1 MTEYKFST
9 DNVSALIQH
18 FAVDALLFTQLCDW
32 IQAPKNIQQFIAVA
46 ENLIE
51 LLDVNLHPELAA
63 ELGLDKLPTEQ
74 WRVLLRGIQS
84 QRPNIPRVLADIQ
97 PNEQV
102 RPLKLIGSY
111 PIYATLTASEVD
123 YSTGEA
129 EKVRAIHLIGMSAAI
144 TYQQMQKAGI
154 IQELSSG
161 FEAGLREIRDLE
173 KIAKRPTVPLPDWRD
188 AVSLTEVQAE
198 LEEWIERH
206 SITTRWGAGLRLLI
220 ESVAEQRSRASRHY
234 RMRISTQ
241 TQRSGQKISLQ
252 ESDFTDESSKQMPSF
267 ETTMRVPDNRSKK
280 SLQQQGLHP
289 AEMATLATV
298 IVTDPTAPR
307 SVQSDE
313 RLIRHRNRRRVQASI
328 VQSAQSLP
336 NRVEMPTP
344 YEVQALLHCLAN
356 DFIKKNLPNLNSD
369 QHDEIKVSILLRLY
383 TGRKLDSLRKLLVFQ
398 NKVDYEAAQR
408 AFFAVLIDESCLAF
422 PVKSTANPHSLG
434 AVGGVLL
441 ANEPFYHND
450 IQLQDVLDFR
460 LPPVATQAVIDLAT
474 RKLQCATSRKRVPL
488 FEYADDHEQWIR
500 ELLKKIN
507 QTYATRWT
515 EHRLGLVM
523 RMAVEQCTQDPA
535 LVQLITEQEYSHSVV
550 ANYYQRTS
558 AAFISEVVKAAQK
571 LIKKWVKTG
580 AVVQP
585 VLGEK
590 ARVLQGANSI
600 GSSLA
605 LPTNFV
611 AQLCKHLK
619 HHARL
624 SPRSFTGDERLCHAH
639 NSLVAYISVWL
650 GFISGYRAVLDPI
663 SDPRHLDRETGLM
676 IISDKDNSLFQH
688 SRIIPLTERFVAQI
702 DRYAEHLTQLAMS
715 LPHKSGMQ
723 TEIYQ
728 LCHRY
733 QGTDISTHELSIP
746 FLFFLTDTLQAR
758 AVSPKNL
765 QEHFPF
771 EIRANANRHYLRSS
785 LVELGAPGEMVSY
798 FMGHW
803 EHGEEPHQKLS
814 SISPIDIAVEL
825 APYLNTIEK
834 QIGWTVQGGL
844 AHA

>member
-1 MTEYKFST
+1 MTECKFSV
-9 DNVSALIQH
+9 DNLDFFLECFPIDKSS
-18 FAVDALLFTQLCDW
+18 FTQLCDW
-32 IQAPKNIQQFIAVA
+32 IQAPKNLQQFIAVA
-46 ENLIE
+46 ENLNE
-51 LLDVNLHPELAA
+51 LLSVNLHSELAA
-63 ELGLDKLPTEQ
+63 ELGLDKLPVNEWQ
-74 WRVLLRGIQS
+74 ALLQQIK
-84 QRPNIPRVLADIQ
+84 PNFSGASLELIEIK
-97 PNEQV
+97 PNKQV
-102 RPLKLIGSY
+102 RPAGLIGSY
-111 PIYATLTASEVD
+111 PVYATLTAAEVD
-123 YSTGEA
+123 YPTEEI
-129 EKVRAIHLIGMSAAI
+129 EKIRVIHLIGMSAAI
-144 TYQQMQKAGI
+144 AYQQMHTTGVIK
-154 IQELSSG
+154 ELSSG
-161 FEAGLREIRDLE
+161 FKDGLREIRALE
-173 KIAKRPTVPLPDWRD
+173 KTDKRSTVPLPNLRD

-198 LEEWIERH
+198 LEEWIEKNSNH
-206 SITTRWGAGLRLLI
+206 TKWGSGLRLLI

-234 RMRISTQ
+234 RMRMSTQ
-241 TQRSGQKISLQ
+241 FQRSGQHISMQKL
-252 ESDFTDESSKQMPSF
+252 DGTDATNKQQPSF
-267 ETTMRVPDNRSKK
+267 EPTTRVPDARSTKL
-280 SLQQQGLHP
+280 LQQQGLHP
-289 AEMATLATV
+289 AEMTTLATV

-336 NRVEMPTP
+336 NRVEMPSP

-356 DFIKKNLPNLNSD
+356 DFIKNKMEDFNSA
-369 QHDEIKVSILLRLY
+369 QHDELKLIILLRIY
-383 TGRKLDSLRKLLVFQ
+383 TGRKLDSLRKLLIFLS
-398 NKVDYEAAQR
+398 KADYETVQR
-408 AFFAVLIDESCLAF
+408 AFFAVLIKENCLAF
-422 PVKSTANPHSLG
+422 PIKSTANSHSLG
-434 AVGGVLL
+434 VVGGVLL
-441 ANEPFYHND
+441 ANEPFYHSD
-450 IQLQDVLDFR
+450 IQLQDVLDFK
-460 LPPVATQAVIDLAT
+460 LPPVATQAVIDLAK
-474 RKLQCATSRKRVPL
+474 RKRQCATSRKRVPL

-523 RMAVEQCTQDPA
+523 RMAIEQCTQDPA

-558 AAFISEVVKAAQK
+558 VAFISEVVEAAHK
-571 LIKKWVKTG
+571 LIQEWVKTG
-580 AVVQP
+580 VIIQP
-585 VLGEK
+585 YFSEK

-611 AQLCKHLK
+611 AQLCEHLK

-624 SPRSFTGDERLCHAH
+624 SPRRFTGDERLRHTH
-639 NSLVAYISVWL
+639 NSLVAYITVWL

-688 SRIIPLTERFVAQI
+688 SRIIPLTERFVEQV

-715 LPHKSGMQ
+715 LPHKPSIQ
-723 TEIYQ
+723 QEILQ

-733 QGTDISTHELSIP
+733 QGADISTHELSMP
-746 FLFFLTDTLQAR
+746 FLFFMTDSLQAR

-771 EIRANANRHYLRSS
+771 EIRANANRHYLRSR
-785 LVELGAPGEMVSY
+785 LVELGAPGEMISY

-844 AHA
+844 AYA

>member
-1 MTEYKFST
+1 MTECKFSA
-9 DNVSALIQH
+9 DNLDFFIERFPIDKS
-18 FAVDALLFTQLCDW
+18 FFTQLCDW
-32 IQAPKNIQQFIAVA
+32 IQAPKNLQQFIAVA
-46 ENLIE
+46 ENLNE
-51 LLDVNLHPELAA
+51 LLSVSLHSELAA
-63 ELGLDKLPTEQ
+63 ELGLDKLPVNEWQ
-74 WRVLLRGIQS
+74 ALLQ
-84 QRPNIPRVLADIQ
+84 QLKPNFSGASLELIDIK
-97 PNEQV
+97 PNKQV
-102 RPLKLIGSY
+102 RPAGLIGSY
-111 PIYATLTASEVD
+111 PVYATLTAAEVD
-123 YSTGEA
+123 YPTEEI
-129 EKVRAIHLIGMSAAI
+129 EKIRVIHLIGMSAAI
-144 TYQQMQKAGI
+144 AYQQMHTTGVIK
-154 IQELSSG
+154 ELSSG
-161 FEAGLREIRDLE
+161 FKDGLREIRALE
-173 KIAKRPTVPLPDWRD
+173 KTDKRSTVPLPNLRD

-198 LEEWIERH
+198 LEEWIEKNSNH
-206 SITTRWGAGLRLLI
+206 TKWGSGLRLLI

-234 RMRISTQ
+234 RMRISAQ
-241 TQRSGQKISLQ
+241 TQRSGQQISMQ
-252 ESDFTDESSKQMPSF
+252 ELDGTDATNKQQPSF
-267 ETTMRVPDNRSKK
+267 EPTMRVPDSRSKK
-280 SLQQQGLHP
+280 LLQQQGLHP
-289 AEMATLATV
+289 AEMTTLATV
-298 IVTDPTAPR
+298 IVTDPAAPR
-307 SVQSDE
+307 NVQSDE
-313 RLIRHRNRRRVQASI
+313 QLIRHRNRRRVQASI

-356 DFIKKNLPNLNSD
+356 DFIKKNLQNLDSD
-369 QHDEIKVSILLRLY
+369 QHDEIRVSILLRLY
-383 TGRKLDSLRKLLVFQ
+383 MGRKSDSLRKLLVFQ

-408 AFFAVLIDESCLAF
+408 AFFAVLIEESCLAF
-422 PVKSTANPHSLG
+422 PVKSTANLHSLG

-441 ANEPFYHND
+441 ADEPFYHND
-450 IQLQDVLDFR
+450 IQLQDVLDFK

-474 RKLQCATSRKRVPL
+474 RTLQYASSRKRVPL
-488 FEYADDHEQWIR
+488 FEYADKHEQWIR
-500 ELLKKIN
+500 ELLKKTN

-535 LVQLITEQEYSHSVV
+535 LVQLITEQEYSHSAV

-558 AAFISEVVKAAQK
+558 VAFISEVVEAAHK
-571 LIKKWVKTG
+571 LIQRWVRTG

-585 VLGEK
+585 VFSEK
-590 ARVLQGANSI
+590 TRVLQGTNSI

-611 AQLCKHLK
+611 AQLCAHLK

-624 SPRSFTGDERLCHAH
+624 SPRRFTGDERLRHTH
-639 NSLVAYISVWL
+639 NSLVAYITVWL

-688 SRIIPLTERFVAQI
+688 SRIIPLTERFVEQV

-723 TEIYQ
+723 AEIYQ

-771 EIRANANRHYLRSS
+771 EIRANANRHYLRSR
-785 LVELGAPGEMVSY
+785 LVELGAPGEMISY

-844 AHA
+844 AYA

>member
-1 MTEYKFST
+1 MTECKFSA
-9 DNVSALIQH
+9 DNLDFFIECFPIDKSS
-18 FAVDALLFTQLCDW
+18 FTQLCGW
-32 IQAPKNIQQFIAVA
+32 IQAPKNLQQFIAVA
-46 ENLIE
+46 ENLNE
-51 LLDVNLHPELAA
+51 LLSVSLHSELAA
-63 ELGLDKLPTEQ
+63 ELGLDKLPVNEWQ
-74 WRVLLRGIQS
+74 ALLQQIK
-84 QRPNIPRVLADIQ
+84 PNFSGASLELIEIK
-97 PNEQV
+97 PNKQV
-102 RPLKLIGSY
+102 RPAGMIGNH
-111 PIYATLTASEVD
+111 PVYATLTAAEVD
-123 YSTGEA
+123 YPTEEI
-129 EKVRAIHLIGMSAAI
+129 EKIRVIHLIGMSAAI
-144 TYQQMQKAGI
+144 AYQQMHTAGVI
-154 IQELSSG
+154 KELSSG

-234 RMRISTQ
+234 RIRISTQ
-241 TQRSGQKISLQ
+241 TQRSGQQISVQ
-252 ESDFTDESSKQMPSF
+252 ELDGKNATNKQQPSF
-267 ETTMRVPDNRSKK
+267 EPIMRVPDTRSKK
-280 SLQQQGLHP
+280 LLQQQGLHP
-289 AEMATLATV
+289 AEMTTLATV

-313 RLIRHRNRRRVQASI
+313 QLIRHRNRRRVQASI

-336 NRVEMPTP
+336 NRVGMPSP
-344 YEVQALLHCLAN
+344 YEVHALLHCLAN
-356 DFIKKNLPNLNSD
+356 DFIKKNLQNLDSD
-369 QHDEIKVSILLRLY
+369 QHDEIRVSILLRLY
-383 TGRKLDSLRKLLVFQ
+383 TGRKLDSLRKLLIFQ
-398 NKVDYEAAQR
+398 NNADYEVVQK
-408 AFFAVLIDESCLAF
+408 AFFAVLIKEKYLAF
-422 PVKSTANPHSLG
+422 PIKSTANSHSLG

-450 IQLQDVLDFR
+450 IQLQDVLDFK

-474 RKLQCATSRKRVPL
+474 RTLQCASSRKRVPL
-488 FEYADDHEQWIR
+488 FEYADKHEQWIR

-515 EHRLGLVM
+515 EHRLGLAM

-558 AAFISEVVKAAQK
+558 VAFISEVAKAAHK
-571 LIKKWVKTG
+571 LIQEWVKTG
-580 AVVQP
+580 VVIQP
-585 VLGEK
+585 YFSEK

-611 AQLCKHLK
+611 AQLCEHLK

-624 SPRSFTGDERLCHAH
+624 SPRRFTGDERLRHTH
-639 NSLVAYISVWL
+639 NSLVAYITVWL

-688 SRIIPLTERFVAQI
+688 SRIIPLTERFVEQV

-715 LPHKSGMQ
+715 LPHKPSIQ
-723 TEIYQ
+723 QEIYQ

-733 QGTDISTHELSIP
+733 QGADISTHELSIP

-814 SISPIDIAVEL
+814 SISPIDIAIQLV
-825 APYLNTIEK
+825 PYLATIEK
-834 QIGWTVQGGL
+834 QIGWTIQGGL
-844 AHA
+844 VHA

>member
-289 AEMATLATV
+289 AEMANLATV

-450 IQLQDVLDFR
+450 IQLQDVLDFK
-460 LPPVATQAVIDLAT
+460 LPPVATQAVIDLAK
-474 RKLQCATSRKRVPL
+474 RKRQCATSRKRVPL
-488 FEYADDHEQWIR
+488 FEYADKHEQWIR

-515 EHRLGLVM
+515 EHRLGLAM

-558 AAFISEVVKAAQK
+558 VALISEVVQAAHK
-571 LIKKWVKTG
+571 LIQEWVKTG
-580 AVVQP
+580 VVIQP
-585 VLGEK
+585 YFSEK

-611 AQLCKHLK
+611 AQLCEHLK

-624 SPRSFTGDERLCHAH
+624 SPRRFTGDERLRHAH
-639 NSLVAYISVWL
+639 NSLVAYITVWL

-676 IISDKDNSLFQH
+676 VISDKDNSLFQH
-688 SRIIPLTERFVAQI
+688 SRIIPLTERFVAQV

-715 LPHKSGMQ
+715 LPHKPSIQ
-723 TEIYQ
+723 QEILQ

-733 QGTDISTHELSIP
+733 QGADISTHELSMP
-746 FLFFLTDTLQAR
+746 FLFFMTDSLQAR

-771 EIRANANRHYLRSS
+771 EIRANANRHYLRSR
-785 LVELGAPGEMVSY
+785 LVELGAPGEMISY

-844 AHA
+844 AYA

>member
-1 MTEYKFST
+1 MTECKFST
-9 DNVSALIQH
+9 DNMSPLIKLC
-18 FAVDALLFTQLCDW
+18 AIDELLFTQLCSW
-32 IQAPKNIQQFIAVA
+32 IQAPKNLQQFIAVA

-51 LLDVNLHPELAA
+51 LLGVNLHPELAA

-74 WRVLLRGIQS
+74 WQALLRDIQS
-84 QRPNIPRVLADIQ
+84 QRPNIPRALADTQ

-102 RPLKLIGSY
+102 RPLGIIGSY
-111 PIYATLTASEVD
+111 QIYATLTAAEVD
-123 YSTGEA
+123 YPTGEA
-129 EKVRAIHLIGMSAAI
+129 EKVRVIHLIGMSAAI
-144 TYQQMQKAGI
+144 AYQQMLTTGVIK
-154 IQELSSG
+154 ELNSG

-173 KIAKRPTVPLPDWRD
+173 KTAKRPTVPLPDLRD
-188 AVSLTEVQAE
+188 AVSLTDVQTD

-234 RMRISTQ
+234 RIRISTQ
-241 TQRSGQKISLQ
+241 TQRSGQQISVQ
-252 ESDFTDESSKQMPSF
+252 ELDGENATNKQQPSF
-267 ETTMRVPDNRSKK
+267 EPTMRVPDTRSKK
-280 SLQQQGLHP
+280 LLQQQGLHP
-289 AEMATLATV
+289 AEMTTLATV

-313 RLIRHRNRRRVQASI
+313 QLIRHRNRRRVQASI

-336 NRVEMPTP
+336 NRVGMPSP
-344 YEVQALLHCLAN
+344 YEVHALLHCLAN
-356 DFIKKNLPNLNSD
+356 DFIKKNLQNLNSD
-369 QHDEIKVSILLRLY
+369 QHDEIRVSILLRLY
-383 TGRKLDSLRKLLVFQ
+383 TGRKLDSLRKLLIFQ
-398 NKVDYEAAQR
+398 NNTDYEVVQK
-408 AFFAVLIDESCLAF
+408 AFFAVLIKENCLAF
-422 PVKSTANPHSLG
+422 PIKSTANSHSLG

-450 IQLQDVLDFR
+450 IQLQDVLDFK

-474 RKLQCATSRKRVPL
+474 RTLQCASSRKRVPL
-488 FEYADDHEQWIR
+488 FEYADKHEQWIC

-515 EHRLGLVM
+515 EHRLGLAM

-558 AAFISEVVKAAQK
+558 IAFISEVVKAAHK
-571 LIKKWVKTG
+571 LIQEWVKTG
-580 AVVQP
+580 VVIQP
-585 VLGEK
+585 CFSEK

-611 AQLCKHLK
+611 AQLCEHLK

-624 SPRSFTGDERLCHAH
+624 SPRRFTGDERLRHTH
-639 NSLVAYISVWL
+639 NSLVAYITVWL
-650 GFISGYRAVLDPI
+650 GFISGYRAVMDPI

-688 SRIIPLTERFVAQI
+688 SRIIPLTERFVEQV

-715 LPHKSGMQ
+715 LPHKPSIQ
-723 TEIYQ
+723 QEIYQ

-733 QGTDISTHELSIP
+733 QGADISTHELSIP

-814 SISPIDIAVEL
+814 SISPIDIAIQLV
-825 APYLNTIEK
+825 PYLATIEK
-834 QIGWTVQGGL
+834 QIGWTIQGGL
-844 AHA
+844 VHA

>member
-1 MTEYKFST
+1 MTEYKFSV
-9 DNVSALIQH
+9 DNIDVFIG
-18 FAVDALLFTQLCDW
+18 LLPIDKSFFTQLCDW
-32 IQAPKNIQQFIAVA
+32 IQAPKNLQQFIAVA
-46 ENLIE
+46 ENLNE
-51 LLDVNLHPELAA
+51 LLSVSLHSALAA
-63 ELGLDKLPTEQ
+63 ELGLDKLPVHEWQ
-74 WRVLLRGIQS
+74 ALLQQIKPDFS
-84 QRPNIPRVLADIQ
+84 NVPPELIEIKPNK
-97 PNEQV
+97 QV
-102 RPLKLIGSY
+102 RPAGMIGSH
-111 PIYATLTASEVD
+111 PVYATLTAAEVD
-123 YSTGEA
+123 YPTEEI
-129 EKVRAIHLIGMSAAI
+129 EKIRAIHLIGMSAAI
-144 TYQQMQKAGI
+144 VYKQMHVTGVIK
-154 IQELSSG
+154 ELSSG

-173 KIAKRPTVPLPDWRD
+173 KTAKRPTVPLPDWLD
-188 AVSLTEVQAE
+188 AVSLIEVQAV
-198 LEEWIERH
+198 LEEWIEKN
-206 SITTRWGAGLRLLI
+206 SNDTKWGSGLRLLI

-241 TQRSGQKISLQ
+241 TQRSGQQISVQ
-252 ESDFTDESSKQMPSF
+252 ELDGTDVTNKQQPSF
-267 ETTMRVPDNRSKK
+267 EPTMRVPDSRSKK
-280 SLQQQGLHP
+280 LLQQQGLHP
-289 AEMATLATV
+289 AEMTTLATV
-298 IVTDPTAPR
+298 TVTDPTAPR

-313 RLIRHRNRRRVQASI
+313 RLIRHRNRRRVQALI

-336 NRVEMPTP
+336 NRVEMPSP
-344 YEVQALLHCLAN
+344 YEVHALLHCLAN
-356 DFIKKNLPNLNSD
+356 DFSKKKLKNLNSV
-369 QHDEIKVSILLRLY
+369 QYDELKVIILLRLY
-383 TGRKLDSLRKLLVFQ
+383 TGRKLDSLRKLLIFQ
-398 NKVDYEAAQR
+398 SKAGHETAQKD
-408 AFFAVLIDESCLAF
+408 FFAVLIEESCLAF

-558 AAFISEVVKAAQK
+558 VAFISEVVEAAHK
-571 LIKKWVKTG
+571 LIQRWVRTG

-585 VLGEK
+585 VFSEK
-590 ARVLQGANSI
+590 TRVLQGANSI

-611 AQLCKHLK
+611 AQLCAHLK

-624 SPRSFTGDERLCHAH
+624 SPRRFTGDERLRHAH
-639 NSLVAYISVWL
+639 NSLVAYITVWL

-676 IISDKDNSLFQH
+676 VISDKDNSLFQH
-688 SRIIPLTERFVAQI
+688 ARIIPLTERFVEQV
-702 DRYAEHLTQLAMS
+702 DRYAEHLTQLAIS

-733 QGTDISTHELSIP
+733 QGTDISTHELSMP
-746 FLFFLTDTLQAR
+746 FLFFMTDSLQAR

-765 QEHFPF
+765 QEYFPF
-771 EIRANANRHYLRSS
+771 EIRANANRHYLRSR
-785 LVELGAPGEMVSY
+785 LVELGTPGEMISY

-814 SISPIDIAVEL
+814 SISPIDIAIQL
-825 APYLNTIEK
+825 APYLATIEK
-834 QIGWTVQGGL
+834 QTGWTVQGGL
-844 AHA
+844 AYV

>member
-1 MTEYKFST
+1 MTECKFST
-9 DNVSALIQH
+9 DNMSPLIKLC
-18 FAVDALLFTQLCDW
+18 AIDELLFTQLCSW
-32 IQAPKNIQQFIAVA
+32 IQAPKNLQQFIAVA

-51 LLDVNLHPELAA
+51 LLGVNLHPELAA

-74 WRVLLRGIQS
+74 WQALLRDIQS
-84 QRPNIPRVLADIQ
+84 QRPNIPRALADTQ

-102 RPLKLIGSY
+102 RPLGIIGSY
-111 PIYATLTASEVD
+111 QIYATLTAAEVD
-123 YSTGEA
+123 YPTGEA
-129 EKVRAIHLIGMSAAI
+129 EKVRVIHLIGMSAAI
-144 TYQQMQKAGI
+144 AYQQMLTIGVIK
-154 IQELSSG
+154 ELSSG

-173 KIAKRPTVPLPDWRD
+173 KADKRPIVPLPDLRD

-198 LEEWIERH
+198 LEEWIEKNSNH
-206 SITTRWGAGLRLLI
+206 TKWGSGLRLLI

-234 RMRISTQ
+234 RMRISAQ
-241 TQRSGQKISLQ
+241 TQRSGQQISMQ
-252 ESDFTDESSKQMPSF
+252 ELDGTDATNKQQPSF
-267 ETTMRVPDNRSKK
+267 EPTMRVPDSRSKK
-280 SLQQQGLHP
+280 LLQQQGLHP
-289 AEMATLATV
+289 AEMTTLATV

-313 RLIRHRNRRRVQASI
+313 QLIRHRNRRRVQASI

-336 NRVEMPTP
+336 NRVEMPSP

-356 DFIKKNLPNLNSD
+356 DFIKKNLQNLNSD
-369 QHDEIKVSILLRLY
+369 QHDEIRVSILLRLY
-383 TGRKLDSLRKLLVFQ
+383 TGRKLDSLRKLLIFQ
-398 NKVDYEAAQR
+398 NNADYEVVQK
-408 AFFAVLIDESCLAF
+408 AFFAVLIKENCLAF
-422 PVKSTANPHSLG
+422 PIKSTANSHSLG

-450 IQLQDVLDFR
+450 IQLQDVLDFK

-474 RKLQCATSRKRVPL
+474 RTWQCASSRKRVPL
-488 FEYADDHEQWIR
+488 FEYADKHEQWIR

-558 AAFISEVVKAAQK
+558 VAFISEVVEAAHK
-571 LIKKWVKTG
+571 LIQEWVKTG
-580 AVVQP
+580 VIIQP
-585 VLGEK
+585 YFSEK

-624 SPRSFTGDERLCHAH
+624 SPRRFTGDERLRHAH
-639 NSLVAYISVWL
+639 NSLVAYITVWL

-676 IISDKDNSLFQH
+676 VISDKDNSLFQH
-688 SRIIPLTERFVAQI
+688 SRIIPLTERFVEQV

-715 LPHKSGMQ
+715 LPHKPSIQ
-723 TEIYQ
+723 QEILQ
-728 LCHRY
+728 LCRRY
-733 QGTDISTHELSIP
+733 QGADISTHELSMP
-746 FLFFLTDTLQAR
+746 FLFFMTDSLQAR

-771 EIRANANRHYLRSS
+771 EIRANANRHYLRSR
-785 LVELGAPGEMVSY
+785 LVELGAPGEMISY

-844 AHA
+844 AYE

>member
-1 MTEYKFST
+1 MTECKFST
-9 DNVSALIQH
+9 DNMSPLIKLC
-18 FAVDALLFTQLCDW
+18 AIDELLFTQLCSW
-32 IQAPKNIQQFIAVA
+32 IQAPKNLQQFIAVA

-51 LLDVNLHPELAA
+51 LLGVNLHPELAA

-74 WRVLLRGIQS
+74 WQALLRDIQS
-84 QRPNIPRVLADIQ
+84 QRPNIPRALADTQ

-102 RPLKLIGSY
+102 RPLGIIGSY
-111 PIYATLTASEVD
+111 QIYATLTAAEVD
-123 YSTGEA
+123 YPTGEA
-129 EKVRAIHLIGMSAAI
+129 EKVRVIHLIGMSAAI
-144 TYQQMQKAGI
+144 AYQQMLTIGVIK
-154 IQELSSG
+154 ELSSG

-173 KIAKRPTVPLPDWRD
+173 KADKRPIVPLPDLRD

-206 SITTRWGAGLRLLI
+206 SITTRWGSGLRLLI

-241 TQRSGQKISLQ
+241 TQRSGQQISVQ
-252 ESDFTDESSKQMPSF
+252 ELDGTDVTNKQQPSF
-267 ETTMRVPDNRSKK
+267 EPTMRAPDSRSKK
-280 SLQQQGLHP
+280 LLQQQGLHP
-289 AEMATLATV
+289 AEMTTLATI
-298 IVTDPTAPR
+298 IVTDPSAPR

-336 NRVEMPTP
+336 DRVEMPSP

-356 DFIKKNLPNLNSD
+356 DFIKKKLKNINSA
-369 QHDEIKVSILLRLY
+369 QHDELRVSILLRLY
-383 TGRKLDSLRKLLVFQ
+383 TGRKLDALRKLLIFQ
-398 NKVDYEAAQR
+398 NMDDYKAAHR
-408 AFFAVLIDESCLAF
+408 AFLAVLIKETCLAF
-422 PVKSTANPHSLG
+422 PVKSTANSHSLG
-434 AVGGVLL
+434 TIGGVLL
-441 ANEPFYHND
+441 ADKPFNHKD
-450 IQLQDVLDFR
+450 IELQDVLDFK

-474 RKLQCATSRKRVPL
+474 RTLQCTTSRKRVSL
-488 FEYADDHEQWIR
+488 FEYADEHEQWIR
-500 ELLKKIN
+500 ELLRKIN

-558 AAFISEVVKAAQK
+558 VAFISEVVEAAHK
-571 LIKKWVKTG
+571 LIQQWVKTG
-580 AVVQP
+580 II
-585 VLGEK
+585 EK
-590 ARVLQGANSI
+590 PIFNTESRELQDQKSI

-611 AQLCKHLK
+611 AELSAHLK
-619 HHARL
+619 HKINLNR
-624 SPRSFTGDERLCHAH
+624 RTFTGDERLRHAH
-639 NSLVAYISVWL
+639 NSLVAYITVWL

-688 SRIIPLTERFVAQI
+688 SRIIPLTERFVEQV

-715 LPHKSGMQ
+715 LPHKPSIQ
-723 TEIYQ
+723 QEILQ

-733 QGTDISTHELSIP
+733 QGADISTHELSMP
-746 FLFFLTDTLQAR
+746 FLFFLTDSLQAR

-771 EIRANANRHYLRSS
+771 EIRANANRHYLRSM

-814 SISPIDIAVEL
+814 SISPIDIAIQL
-825 APYLNTIEK
+825 IPYLATIEK
-834 QIGWTVQGGL
+834 QIHWTIQGGL
-844 AHA
+844 VHA

>member
-1 MTEYKFST
+1 MTECKFSA
-9 DNVSALIQH
+9 DNLDVFIKCFPIDKSS
-18 FAVDALLFTQLCDW
+18 FTQLCDW
-32 IQAPKNIQQFIAVA
+32 IQAPKNLQQFISVA
-46 ENLIE
+46 ENLSALLSVSLQQE
-51 LLDVNLHPELAA
+51 LTA
-63 ELGLDKLPTEQ
+63 ELGLDKLPIDV
-74 WRVLLRGIQS
+74 WRALLQQLKFSNVPPDLIDI
-84 QRPNIPRVLADIQ
+84 RPNKH
-97 PNEQV
+97 V
-102 RPLKLIGSY
+102 RPAGIIGSH
-111 PIYATLTASEVD
+111 PVYATLTAAEVD
-123 YSTGEA
+123 YPTEEI
-129 EKVRAIHLIGMSAAI
+129 EKIRVIHLIGMSAAVA
-144 TYQQMQKAGI
+144 YQQMHTTGVIK
-154 IQELSSG
+154 ELSSG

-173 KIAKRPTVPLPDWRD
+173 KTAKRPAVPLPDLRD
-188 AVSLTEVQAE
+188 AVSLTEVQ
-198 LEEWIERH
+198 EEIEQWIEQH
-206 SITTRWGAGLRLLI
+206 SITTRWGSGLRLLI

-234 RMRISTQ
+234 RMRMSTQ
-241 TQRSGQKISLQ
+241 TQRSGQHISMQ
-252 ESDFTDESSKQMPSF
+252 ELDGTDATNKQQPSF
-267 ETTMRVPDNRSKK
+267 EPTMRVPDTRSKK
-280 SLQQQGLHP
+280 LLQQQGLHS
-289 AEMATLATV
+289 AEMTTLATV

-336 NRVEMPTP
+336 NRVEVPAP
-344 YEVQALLHCLAN
+344 YEVQELLHCLAN
-356 DFIKKNLPNLNSD
+356 DFIKKNFKKLNSA
-369 QHDEIKVSILLRLY
+369 QHDELRVVILLRLY
-383 TGRKLDSLRKLLVFQ
+383 TGRQLESLRKLLTFQ
-398 NKVDYEAAQR
+398 SKADYVTAKKD
-408 AFFAVLIDESCLAF
+408 FFAVLIEENCLAF
-422 PVKSTANPHSLG
+422 PVKSTANIHSLG

-450 IQLQDVLDFR
+450 IQLQDVLDFK

-474 RKLQCATSRKRVPL
+474 RTLQCASSRKRVPL
-488 FEYADDHEQWIR
+488 FEYADKHEQWIR

-515 EHRLGLVM
+515 EHRLGLAM

-558 AAFISEVVKAAQK
+558 VAFISEVVEAAHK
-571 LIKKWVKTG
+571 LIQEWVKTG
-580 AVVQP
+580 VIIQP
-585 VLGEK
+585 YFSEK
-590 ARVLQGANSI
+590 ARVLQGVNSI

-611 AQLCKHLK
+611 AQLCEHLK

-624 SPRSFTGDERLCHAH
+624 SPRRFTGDERLRHTH
-639 NSLVAYISVWL
+639 NSLVAYITVWL

-688 SRIIPLTERFVAQI
+688 SRIIPLTERFVEQV

-715 LPHKSGMQ
+715 LPHKPSIQ
-723 TEIYQ
+723 QEILQ

-733 QGTDISTHELSIP
+733 QGADISTHELSMP

-771 EIRANANRHYLRSS
+771 EIRANANRHYLRSR
-785 LVELGAPGEMVSY
+785 LVELGAPGEMISY

-844 AHA
+844 AYA

>member
-1 MTEYKFST
+1 MTECKFSV
-9 DNVSALIQH
+9 DNLDFFIECFPINKSS
-18 FAVDALLFTQLCDW
+18 FTQLCDW
-32 IQAPKNIQQFIAVA
+32 IQAPKNLQQFIAVA
-46 ENLIE
+46 ENLNE
-51 LLDVNLHPELAA
+51 LLSVNLHSELAA
-63 ELGLDKLPTEQ
+63 ELGLDKLPVNEWQ
-74 WRVLLRGIQS
+74 ALLQQIK
-84 QRPNIPRVLADIQ
+84 PNFSGASLELIEIK
-97 PNEQV
+97 PNKQV
-102 RPLKLIGSY
+102 RPAGLIGSY
-111 PIYATLTASEVD
+111 PVYATLTAAEVD
-123 YSTGEA
+123 YPTEEI
-129 EKVRAIHLIGMSAAI
+129 EKIRVIHLIGMSAAI
-144 TYQQMQKAGI
+144 AYQQMLTIGVIK
-154 IQELSSG
+154 ELSSG

-173 KIAKRPTVPLPDWRD
+173 KTAKRPAVPLPDWRD

-474 RKLQCATSRKRVPL
+474 RKLQCAISRKRVPL

-558 AAFISEVVKAAQK
+558 VALISEVVEAAHK
-571 LIKKWVKTG
+571 LIQQWVRTG
-580 AVVQP
+580 LINKPAFS
-585 VLGEK
+585 ET
-590 ARVLQGANSI
+590 ARKLQGEISI

-611 AQLCKHLK
+611 AELCKHLK

-624 SPRSFTGDERLCHAH
+624 SPRRFTGDERLRHAH
-639 NSLVAYISVWL
+639 NSLVAYITVWL

-676 IISDKDNSLFQH
+676 VISDKDNSLFQH

-723 TEIYQ
+723 AEIYQ

-814 SISPIDIAVEL
+814 SISPIDIAIQL

-844 AHA
+844 AHV

>member
-9 DNVSALIQH
+9 NNMSALIKH
-18 FAVDALLFTQLCDW
+18 CAIDALLFTQLCDW
-32 IQAPKNIQQFIAVA
+32 IQAPKNLQQFIAVA
-46 ENLIE
+46 ENLNE
-51 LLDVNLHPELAA
+51 LLSVSLHSALAA
-63 ELGLDKLPTEQ
+63 ELGLDKLPVNEWQ
-74 WRVLLRGIQS
+74 ALLQQIK
-84 QRPNIPRVLADIQ
+84 PNFSNVPPELIEIK
-97 PNEQV
+97 PNKQV
-102 RPLKLIGSY
+102 RPAGMIGSH
-111 PIYATLTASEVD
+111 PVYATLTATEVN
-123 YSTGEA
+123 YPA
-129 EKVRAIHLIGMSAAI
+129 EEIEKIIAIHLIGMSCAI
-144 TYQQMQKAGI
+144 TYKKMRNAAVISG
-154 IQELSSG
+154 LSTG
-161 FEAGLREIRDLE
+161 FEAGLREIRELE
-173 KIAKRPTVPLPDWRD
+173 KTDKRPTVPLPDLRD

-206 SITTRWGAGLRLLI
+206 SITTRWGSGLRLLI

-234 RMRISTQ
+234 RIRISTQ
-241 TQRSGQKISLQ
+241 TQRSGQHISVEEL
-252 ESDFTDESSKQMPSF
+252 EDTDATNKGQPSF
-267 ETTMRVPDNRSKK
+267 EPTKRVPDTRSKK
-280 SLQQQGLHP
+280 LLQQQGLHP
-289 AEMATLATV
+289 AEMTTLATV

-336 NRVEMPTP
+336 NRVEMPSP
-344 YEVQALLHCLAN
+344 YEVQALLHYLAN
-356 DFIKKNLPNLNSD
+356 DFSKKKLKSLESN
-369 QHDEIKVSILLRLY
+369 QHDELRVSILLRLY

-398 NKVDYEAAQR
+398 NKVDYEAVQR
-408 AFFAVLIDESCLAF
+408 AFFAVLIEEGCLAF
-422 PVKSTANPHSLG
+422 PVKSTANLHSLG

-441 ANEPFYHND
+441 ADEPFYHKE

-460 LPPVATQAVIDLAT
+460 LPPVTTQAVIDLAT

-535 LVQLITEQEYSHSVV
+535 VVQLITEQEYSHSVV

-558 AAFISEVVKAAQK
+558 VAFISEVVEAAHK
-571 LIKKWVKTG
+571 LIQQWVRTG
-580 AVVQP
+580 II
-585 VLGEK
+585 EK
-590 ARVLQGANSI
+590 PIFNTESRELQGKKSI

-611 AQLCKHLK
+611 AQLCMHLK

-624 SPRSFTGDERLCHAH
+624 SPRRFTGDERLRHAH
-639 NSLVAYISVWL
+639 NSLVAYITVWL

-676 IISDKDNSLFQH
+676 VISDKDNSLFQH

-723 TEIYQ
+723 AEIYR

-733 QGTDISTHELSIP
+733 QGTDISTHELSMP
-746 FLFFLTDTLQAR
+746 FLFFMTDSLQAR

-785 LVELGAPGEMVSY
+785 LVELGAPGEMISY

>member
-1 MTEYKFST
+1 MTECKFSA
-9 DNVSALIQH
+9 DNMNALIQH
-18 FAVDALLFTQLCDW
+18 FAVDELLFTQLCDW
-32 IQAPKNIQQFIAVA
+32 IQAPKNLQQFIAVA
-46 ENLIE
+46 ENLNA
-51 LLDVNLHPELAA
+51 LLSVSLQQELAA
-63 ELGLDKLPTEQ
+63 ELGLDKLPIDV
-74 WRVLLRGIQS
+74 WRVLLQQLQPKFSNVPPEFIDI
-84 QRPNIPRVLADIQ
+84 RPNKD
-97 PNEQV
+97 V
-102 RPLKLIGSY
+102 RPAGIIGSH
-111 PIYATLTASEVD
+111 PVYATLTAAEVD
-123 YSTGEA
+123 YPA
-129 EKVRAIHLIGMSAAI
+129 EEIEKIRAIHLIGMSCAI
-144 TYQQMQKAGI
+144 TYKKMCNAGVI
-154 IQELSSG
+154 SGLSTG
-161 FEAGLREIRDLE
+161 FVDGLREIRDLE

-298 IVTDPTAPR
+298 IVTDPIAPR

-344 YEVQALLHCLAN
+344 YEAQALLHCLAN
-356 DFIKKNLPNLNSD
+356 DFIKKNLQNLDSD
-369 QHDEIKVSILLRLY
+369 QRDELKVIILLRLY
-383 TGRKLDSLRKLLVFQ
+383 TGRKLDSLRKLLIFQ
-398 NKVDYEAAQR
+398 SKADYEAAQR
-408 AFFAVLIDESCLAF
+408 AFFAVLIEESCLAF

-474 RKLQCATSRKRVPL
+474 RKLQCAISRKRVPL

-558 AAFISEVVKAAQK
+558 VAFISEVVEAAHK
-571 LIKKWVKTG
+571 LIQQWVRTG
-580 AVVQP
+580 LINKPAFS
-585 VLGEK
+585 ET
-590 ARVLQGANSI
+590 ARKLQGEISI

-611 AQLCKHLK
+611 AELCKHLK

-624 SPRSFTGDERLCHAH
+624 SPRRFTGDERLRHAH
-639 NSLVAYISVWL
+639 NSLVAYITVWL

-676 IISDKDNSLFQH
+676 VISDKDNSLFQH
-688 SRIIPLTERFVAQI
+688 SRIIPLTERFVEQV

-771 EIRANANRHYLRSS
+771 EIRANANRHYLRSM
-785 LVELGAPGEMVSY
+785 LVELGAPGEMVAY

-814 SISPIDIAVEL
+814 CISPIDIAIQL
-825 APYLNTIEK
+825 APYLNTIER

-844 AHA
+844 AHV